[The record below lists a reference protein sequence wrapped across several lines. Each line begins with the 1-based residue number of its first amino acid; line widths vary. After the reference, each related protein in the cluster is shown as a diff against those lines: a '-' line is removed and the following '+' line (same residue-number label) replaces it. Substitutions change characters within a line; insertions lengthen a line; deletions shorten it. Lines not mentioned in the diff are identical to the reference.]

1 MEALSPDKVWQYKN
15 FNMVLELDIAGEFI
29 YDGIHTLN
37 QMKAVNEETNL
48 FSFLYHTAVGIERL
62 QKIILVLFE
71 PVDVENHKEFEEGL
85 ITHSHT
91 ELHHRITVATKLEF
105 NARENKFLHVL
116 TGFYNSAR
124 YDRFNLDSQFAKEQ
138 ELFSDYLVE
147 QIGIDKIEYDHF
159 HDNVILLTPK
169 IKEILGRIIGVISK
183 KYYELVCEG
192 CKRTGTFTYELRT
205 DSKAEK
211 IFRSTSKS
219 LQHQKINEKLA
230 LKEFLIC
237 LRRCRERAP
246 LLHYMDNITPLD
258 FDPALFGE
266 YIYEICNGNIPQE
279 LVDEAEHLYGERKY
293 SKNREKEV
301 DAIGKPSVDFD
312 FYVVH
317 QCFLLMDDL
326 LNGSKDYMKFVNNFP
341 NLFEMIDEDERVE
354 EIDAIPS
361 LCESMKK
368 NEISYDLFIKK
379 IEQCYIELKKYY
391 NFDDRNK

>member
-1 MEALSPDKVWQYKN
+1 MQALIPEKIWKYKN
-15 FNMVLELDIAGEFI
+15 FNMVLELDVAGEFI

-37 QMKAVNEETNL
+37 QMKAVNEETSL

-71 PVDVENHKEFEEGL
+71 PIDVEKHKEFEERL

-91 ELHHRITVATKLEF
+91 ELHKRIVIATKIEF

-147 QIGIDKIEYDHF
+147 QIGLDKIEYDHF
-159 HDNVILLTPK
+159 HDNFILITPQ
-169 IKEILGRIIGVISK
+169 IKEILGRIIGSISK
-183 KYYELVCEG
+183 KYYGLVCEG
-192 CKRTGTFTYELRT
+192 CKQTGTFTYELRT

-211 IFRSTSKS
+211 VFRSTSKS
-219 LQHQKINEKLA
+219 LQCQKINEKLA

-237 LRRCRERAP
+237 LRQCRERVP
-246 LLHYMDNITPLD
+246 LLHYIDNITPLD

-279 LVDEAEHLYGERKY
+279 LVDEAVHLYEERKY
-293 SKNREKEV
+293 SQEREEMV
-301 DAIGKPSVDFD
+301 DAIGKQEVDFD
-312 FYVVH
+312 FYAVH

-326 LNGSKDYMKFVNNFP
+326 LNGSKDHVKFSNNFP
-341 NLFEMIDEDERVE
+341 ELFEMIDEDDMVE
-354 EIDAIPS
+354 ELKTITD

-368 NEISYDLFIKK
+368 NEVSRESFIKK
-379 IEQCYIELKKYY
+379 IEQCYIELKKDY
-391 NFDDRNK
+391 NFKD